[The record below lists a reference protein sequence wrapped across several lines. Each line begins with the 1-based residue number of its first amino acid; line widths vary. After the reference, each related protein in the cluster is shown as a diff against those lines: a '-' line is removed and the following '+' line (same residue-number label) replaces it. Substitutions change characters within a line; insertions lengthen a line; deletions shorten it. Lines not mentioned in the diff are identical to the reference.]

1 MEKEKLYNPGEEVVE
16 SERLIMRRLRP
27 DDYVA
32 MAAWDMDERVYKYLM
47 GSACK
52 TPEEPLVWLPKK
64 DRFLLRPYACPM
76 YLSPLYTL
84 EDLEEL
90 GETILKTG
98 LPH

>member
-1 MEKEKLYNPGEEVVE
+1 
-16 SERLIMRRLRP
+16 MREGIHP
-27 DDYVA
+27 DY
-32 MAAWDMDERVYKYLM
+32 YLDV
-47 GSACK
+47 
-52 TPEEPLVWLPKK
+52 LFWLPKK

-76 YLSPLYTL
+76 YLSPLYTR